1 MRHLLGYTAQ
11 SVAEFAPAGREILFH
26 PHNRSLAAGVLLAHA
41 QEEVP
46 MLSRIT
52 LTTFALVVSVASSG
66 FAQTIKDVPPKPT
79 SPTSGKQMF
88 NEYCAVC
95 HGQDGK
101 SGGPAAPALKKKPA
115 DLTLLTAHNN
125 GKFPDSR
132 VAGYIEGDDNLE
144 AHGSRDMPMWGGVF
158 KSMAGGS
165 DMAKLRVANLT
176 AYIKSLQ
183 AK

>member
-1 MRHLLGYTAQ
+1 
-11 SVAEFAPAGREILFH
+11 
-26 PHNRSLAAGVLLAHA
+26 
-41 QEEVP
+41 

-52 LTTFALVVSVASSG
+52 LTTLALAATFASSC
-66 FAQTIKDVPPKPT
+66 FAQTIKNVPPNPT

-115 DLTLLTAHNN
+115 DLTQLSAHNK
-125 GKFPDSR
+125 GKFPDAR
-132 VAGYIEGDDNLE
+132 VAGYIEGDDSLE

-165 DMAKLRVANLT
+165 DIAKLRVANLT